1 MNRKKVK
8 NRFLFSANNLVIS
21 NIDIQSVEP
30 VDSRTRDALQK
41 SVQLAIEITTQSQE
55 ATARHEAARFEQESK
70 GELERQKILDEAKAE
85 EARKALLEL
94 QAASAAVEAMGA
106 ASAEARAQAARAEIQ
121 GLSAVDQAKQTAEA
135 DEVLAKSE
143 LEEITASQE
152 AEISHQKALNDLEV
166 NRARDLA
173 NIESGKFKRIVNTIG
188 KDTLRSIS
196 IAGPEM
202 QEKLLGGLGLKSFA
216 ISGPDSPLNMFG
228 GH

>member
-1 MNRKKVK
+1 MKKKKVK

-55 ATARHEAARFEQESK
+55 ATARHEAATFEQQAK

-85 EARKALLEL
+85 KARKDLLEL
-94 QAASAAVEAMGA
+94 QAASATVEAMGA

-121 GLSAVDQAKQTAEA
+121 GMSAVEQATLTAEA
-135 DEVLAKSE
+135 DDVLAKSE
-143 LEEITASQE
+143 LEEIKNTQA
-152 AEISHQKALNDLEV
+152 AEIAHQRALNDLEIS
-166 NRARDLA
+166 RARDLA
-173 NIESGKFKRIVNTIG
+173 NIESGKFKRIVETIG

-196 IAGPEM
+196 IAGPDM

-216 ISGPDSPLNMFG
+216 VSGPNSPLNLFG
-228 GH
+228 H